1 MFISPEVDE
10 MATDGLTI
18 KLDPELAALF
28 RRYEAHTRIT
38 PELYVG
44 ELLAKTRPTLQA
56 VVEALD
62 EAGGDSEALA
72 QLFGRK
78 MASLMQQQ
86 ADPAGT

>member
-1 MFISPEVDE
+1 MI
-10 MATDGLTI
+10 I
-18 KLDPELAALF
+18 QLDPQLQALF
-28 RRYEAHTRIT
+28 QRYQAHTQTT
-38 PELYVG
+38 PETYIA

-78 MASLMQQQ
+78 LASLMQPQ
-86 ADPAGT
+86 ADQASA

>member
-1 MFISPEVDE
+1 
-10 MATDGLTI
+10 MATHTLTI
-18 KLDPELAALF
+18 ELDPQLQELF

-38 PELYVG
+38 AQLYVG

-62 EAGGDSEALA
+62 EAAGDSEALA

-86 ADPAGT
+86 AEPAGA